1 MISAHAHPTFELSDA
16 VPLLA
21 KTAARE
27 QKLESR
33 KKNPLLSG
41 NPLPYLTGKVPDHVA
56 HEVVLV
62 LHVDL
67 PLYFWLMFYYFFFSF
82 VLLLVLYI
90 HVTPIDYS
98 HGCDHKVKTLTS
110 SFWQLTVDHA
120 EFWGFDH

>member
-27 QKLESR
+27 QSWSHE
-33 KKNPLLSG
+33 KNPLLSG

-82 VLLLVLYI
+82 VILLVLYI

-110 SFWQLTVDHA
+110 SFWR
-120 EFWGFDH
+120 FDR

>member
-33 KKNPLLSG
+33 KNPLLSG
-41 NPLPYLTGKVPDHVA
+41 NPLPYLSGKVPDHVA

-67 PLYFWLMFYYFFFSF
+67 PLYLWLMFYYLYFF
-82 VLLLVLYI
+82 YCCMQ
-90 HVTPIDYS
+90 
-98 HGCDHKVKTLTS
+98 G
-110 SFWQLTVDHA
+110 
-120 EFWGFDH
+120 

>member
-33 KKNPLLSG
+33 KNPLLSG
-41 NPLPYLTGKVPDHVA
+41 NPLPYLTGVVPDHVP
-56 HEVVLV
+56 HDVVLV
-62 LHVDL
+62 LDL

-82 VLLLVLYI
+82 VLMLVLYI

-110 SFWQLTVDHA
+110 SFWR
-120 EFWGFDH
+120 FDC